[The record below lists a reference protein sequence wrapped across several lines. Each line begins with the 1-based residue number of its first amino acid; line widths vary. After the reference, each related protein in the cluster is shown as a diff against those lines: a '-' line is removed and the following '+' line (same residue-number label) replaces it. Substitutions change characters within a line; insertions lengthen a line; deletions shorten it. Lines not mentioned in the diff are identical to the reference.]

1 MEKLEK
7 ERQAKDE
14 QELRKKEETKRFV
27 EQYLMEKEQFEVQR
41 KRGEDEE
48 NKKIK
53 EWNRSQDERLQEMQ
67 KKTRRTIR
75 N

>member
-1 MEKLEK
+1 
-7 ERQAKDE
+7 
-14 QELRKKEETKRFV
+14 
-27 EQYLMEKEQFEVQR
+27 MEKEQFEVQR